1 MSISKSPLEGSLKV
15 LSPKELKWRLE
26 NAALGKRVK
35 TMMFEYLDK
44 LPMSMCLPLLFE
56 LQLYLVRKVISGL
69 SLSQNANPSERP
81 SKKVSSL
88 HLVN

>member
-26 NAALGKRVK
+26 DAALGKRVK

-44 LPMSMCLPLLFE
+44 LHMSMCLALLFE
-56 LQLYLVRKVISGL
+56 L
-69 SLSQNANPSERP
+69 
-81 SKKVSSL
+81 
-88 HLVN
+88 